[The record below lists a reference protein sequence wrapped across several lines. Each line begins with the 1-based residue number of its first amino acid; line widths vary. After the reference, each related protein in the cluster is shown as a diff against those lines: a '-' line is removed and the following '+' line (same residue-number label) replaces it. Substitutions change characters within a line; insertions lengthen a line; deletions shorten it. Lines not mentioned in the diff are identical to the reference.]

1 MRMLVEWDIPLEP
14 FNSMVKNGTAGD
26 TLNKVIDAIKPEAV
40 YFAARNGK
48 RGGTMIVDLP
58 DASHI
63 PKIAEHLFLA
73 FEANVRFHPCMT
85 PDDLERAGLDELGKG
100 YA

>member
-1 MRMLVEWDIPLEP
+1 MRMLVEWDMPLEP
-14 FNSMVKNGTAGD
+14 FNSMVKDGSAGR
-26 TLNKVIDAIKPEAV
+26 VIEKGMGEIKPEAV
-40 YFAARNGK
+40 YYGARNGK
-48 RGGTMIVDLP
+48 RGGTIVVDLP

-73 FEANVRFHPCMT
+73 FEASVRFVPCMS
-85 PDDLERAGLDELGKG
+85 PDDLKKAGLDDRGKG

>member
-1 MRMLVEWDIPLEP
+1 MRMMVDWEVPLEP
-14 FNSMVKNGTAGD
+14 FNTLVKNGSAGK
-26 TLNKVIDAIKPEAV
+26 TIEKVLGEIKPEAV
-40 YFAARNGK
+40 YFCARNGK
-48 RGGTMIVDLP
+48 RGGTLVVDVP

-73 FEANVRFHPCMT
+73 FEAKVSFIPCMT
-85 PDDLERAGLDELGKG
+85 PEDLKKAGLDDLGKG